1 MDDPTFVWRAPIGTV
16 VLIALALRDRA
27 RTGTWSRARELGVLF
42 GAALGAMAYAL
53 AHDAVTW
60 SISREYFSVGK
71 GLPEAA
77 TSFAPVARLA
87 LLAGWSAGLAV
98 GLALVI
104 ANNPGR
110 LSRLPERALA
120 PELGRVVAYALLG
133 AGTCAALGAASE
145 PCLGVAIAD
154 AGVLSP
160 RSYLVAQG
168 AHAGSYLG
176 AALGAAVSVARVRR
190 ARRWLSERRPSPS
203 PGPSAVA

>member
-1 MDDPTFVWRAPIGTV
+1 MVDDPTFVWRAPIGTL

-27 RTGTWSRARELGVLF
+27 RSGTWSRARELGVLF

-60 SISREYFSVGK
+60 SISREYFSIGK

-104 ANNPGR
+104 ANNPA
-110 LSRLPERALA
+110 SAPRLPERELA
-120 PELGRVVAYALLG
+120 PLLG
-133 AGTCAALGAASE
+133 ALAVAAAALAALGGIVGFYAEGALHDAITAS
-145 PCLGVAIAD
+145 GIS
-154 AGVLSP
+154 SP
-160 RSYLVAQG
+160 RAYLVAQG
-168 AHAGSYLG
+168 AHAGSYAG
-176 AALGAAVSVARVRR
+176 AIAGTAAAVGVVRR
-190 ARRWLSERRPSPS
+190 RRRCEAATSPCS
-203 PGPSAVA
+203 